1 MKRVLLLVA
10 VAVPVIAA
18 AVYSRQQPTGGA
30 AGAQAPPPDL
40 KINVE
45 AKNPWTNL
53 RLNADPEQFQFA
65 IVTDRTGGHRAQIF
79 SRAVQQVNLL
89 QPEFVMSVGDLVEG
103 YTSKEDRI
111 TNDWKEF
118 QGYVNQLEMPFFYV
132 PGNHDLASK
141 ELIEA
146 WNGHY
151 GRKYYHFVYKNVLFL
166 AVNSEDPPG
175 RITAEQRAYFKKALA
190 DNPNVRWTLAFM
202 HRPMW
207 VAPDL
212 EKNGWAA
219 MEQLLAGRKYTV
231 FCGHIHHYRKFV
243 RNGMNYYQL
252 ATTGGG
258 SRLRG
263 VKFGEFD
270 QIAWVT
276 MKKDGPRIANVL
288 LDGVYPED
296 LKLPQTDEK
305 GVPRKLAKTYPLKG
319 VVTLDGQPVADA
331 TVRFYRKVTNG
342 KRDFRMVTD
351 GVTNADGTFLA
362 STYTGFDGI
371 PAGDYTVTVLKIDRS
386 GGEEAKNQLP
396 EKYAA
401 PRTTPLR
408 FTAKDGDNSITI
420 DLKK

>member
-1 MKRVLLLVA
+1 
-10 VAVPVIAA
+10 
-18 AVYSRQQPTGGA
+18 
-30 AGAQAPPPDL
+30 
-40 KINVE
+40 
-45 AKNPWTNL
+45 
-53 RLNADPEQFQFA
+53 
-65 IVTDRTGGHRAQIF
+65 
-79 SRAVQQVNLL
+79 
-89 QPEFVMSVGDLVEG
+89 MSVGDLVEG

-151 GRKYYHFVYKNVLFL
+151 GRKY
-166 AVNSEDPPG
+166 
-175 RITAEQRAYFKKALA
+175 
-190 DNPNVRWTLAFM
+190 
-202 HRPMW
+202 
-207 VAPDL
+207 
-212 EKNGWAA
+212 
-219 MEQLLAGRKYTV
+219 TV

-270 QIAWVT
+270 QIAWIT

-296 LKLPQTDEK
+296 LKMPQTDEK
-305 GVPRKLAKTYPLKG
+305 GVARKLAKTFPLKG

-331 TVRFYRKVTNG
+331 TVRFYRKTPNG

-371 PAGDYTVTVLKIDRS
+371 PAGDYYVTVLKIDRS
-386 GGEEAKNQLP
+386 GGDEAKNQLP
-396 EKYAA
+396 EKYGA

>member
-1 MKRVLLLVA
+1 MKRVVLLVA

-18 AVYSRQQPTGGA
+18 AVYSRQQSDGSS
-30 AGAQAPPPDL
+30 GAQAPPADL
-40 KINVE
+40 KITTE
-45 AKNPWTNL
+45 AKNPWTSL
-53 RLNADPEQFQFA
+53 KLNTDPEQFQFA

-89 QPEFVMSVGDLVEG
+89 QPEFVMSVGDLIEG

-111 TNDWKEF
+111 DNDWKEF
-118 QGYVNQLEMPFFYV
+118 QGYVDQLEMPFFYV

-146 WNGHY
+146 WNGRY
-151 GRKYYHFVYKNVLFL
+151 GRKYYHCVYKNVLFL

-175 RITAEQRAYFKKALA
+175 RITEEQQAYFKKALA
-190 DNPNVRWTLAFM
+190 ENPNVRWTLVFM

-219 MEQLLAGRKYTV
+219 MEKLLAGRKYTV

-270 QIAWVT
+270 QIAWIT

-319 VVTLDGQPVADA
+319 RVTLDGQPVVDV
-331 TVRFYRKVTNG
+331 TVRFYRKTPNG

-351 GVTNADGTFLA
+351 GVTNEDGTFLA

-371 PAGDYTVTVLKIDRS
+371 PAGDYYVTVVKIDRS

-396 EKYAA
+396 QKYSA
-401 PRTTPLR
+401 PSTTPVR